1 MQVVQPYSVRNI
13 LAALCVMVFLGGCVF
28 FLISPTMRNS
38 LYKTRAEHRRAAAA
52 MLGDILGDD
61 ASKIAVVAV
70 DNDVNL
76 IYVTATLG
84 ETAISNV
91 KIHGRRVANLPGD
104 VYEFD
109 KERIVM
115 IDLKSSP
122 SKIMVGTW
130 QGREN
135 APQCLE
141 RYRQWLAGARPPT
154 P

>member
-13 LAALCVMVFLGGCVF
+13 LAGLFVLVVLGGCVF
-28 FLISPTMRNS
+28 LLISPTLRNAM
-38 LYKTRAEHRRAAAA
+38 YRPRAEHRKAA
-52 MLGDILGDD
+52 MAILGDILGDD
-61 ASKIAVVAV
+61 AAKIAVVAV

-84 ETAISNV
+84 EKAIGNI
-91 KIHGRRVANLPGD
+91 KNQGRRVAKMPGE

-115 IDLKSSP
+115 IDLKSTP

-135 APQCLE
+135 APQCLD
-141 RYRQWLAGARPPT
+141 RYRQWLEGAQPPS